1 MKLDCSILVAL
12 VPVFLVILSGYL
24 FRRIRFP
31 GESFWPDVERL
42 TYFAL
47 FPCLLIQKTASA
59 SLDLATMGPM
69 AKALLFAVLAMAALL
84 IVSRSLWSLEPRS
97 YTSFFQGGI
106 RFNTYVGLSA
116 AYALFG
122 DRGLTL
128 AAVALA
134 VLIPV
139 INVLCVGVLIG
150 FAHHQKPRGRLLLTA
165 VTQNPLILAC
175 GLGILLNVSGIGL
188 SPGVSDTLGIFGTA
202 ALPLG
207 LLAVGA
213 GLDMAD
219 ARRAGKTVISNCA
232 VKLIALPALMW
243 MAARL
248 FQVESTA
255 AAVAV
260 LFAALPGSG
269 SSYILARQLGGD
281 STLMASIVT
290 VQILLSMVTLPAVMA
305 LMAG

>member
-1 MKLDCSILVAL
+1 MKLDFSILAAL
-12 VPVFLVILSGYL
+12 FPVFVVILSGYL

-31 GESFWPDVERL
+31 GAAFWPDVERL

-47 FPCLLIQKTASA
+47 FPCLLIQQTASA
-59 SLDLATMGPM
+59 SLDMVTMGPM
-69 AKALLFAVLAMAALL
+69 VKALLWALMTMAALL
-84 IVSRSLWSLEPRS
+84 LATRSLWALDTGA

-116 AYALFG
+116 AFALFG

-128 AAVALA
+128 AAVALV

-150 FAHHQKPRGRLLLTA
+150 VRPPEKGRGRIMVRAIL
-165 VTQNPLILAC
+165 QNPLILAC
-175 GLGILLNVSGIGL
+175 GLGIFLNLCGFGL
-188 SPGVSDTLGIFGTA
+188 SRGVSDTLQIFGKA

-213 GLDMAD
+213 GLEMEAVH
-219 ARRAGKTVISNCA
+219 RAGRTVVSNCA
-232 VKLIALPALMW
+232 VKLIGLPALMW
-243 MAARL
+243 VTTWL

-255 AAVAV
+255 AAVAI

-281 STLMASIVT
+281 SKLMASIVT
-290 VQILLSMVTLPAVMA
+290 VQVLFSMVTLPAVMA
-305 LMAG
+305 LITG